1 MKKLLDNA
9 LSGEWTVDRL
19 EVVLRVVLLSGL
31 FELKSLQDVPPKV
44 VINEYMEVAKAFFDG
59 GEVSMVNG
67 VLDKMARLL
76 REEEVA
82 RVSSSNGD
90 EE

>member
-1 MKKLLDNA
+1 
-9 LSGEWTVDRL
+9 
-19 EVVLRVVLLSGL
+19 
-31 FELKSLQDVPPKV
+31 
-44 VINEYMEVAKAFFDG
+44 
-59 GEVSMVNG
+59 MVNG